1 MRRPAT
7 ATGPHV
13 PRQSNRVIHA
23 GTPETTRRT
32 HPLAVSAIGPD
43 RRVCSASAL
52 DTTSSDRGVPPTAQ
66 LDSAPRPGAAIVS
79 HFSVAEGVTEPAG
92 AWALR
97 FLSQTRRASD
107 GPTLGWSEFGH
118 VEQRAATT
126 QHRRQCTPMPKGCG
140 LFLTTDR
147 IARNTCRISHNST
160 VSAIPLLHERL
171 YQHVRHTGRPGT
183 PLQQRVEMT
192 NPVHR
197 CTVCHEPRRSHQTR
211 TKYSAKPRWRHRH
224 SHSCVVH
231 RGRRE

>member
-79 HFSVAEGVTEPAG
+79 LFPLQKGSQSPQARGRCDSCRRRGALATAPRSAGQNSVMSSGVPRQLSIAVS
-92 AWALR
+92 ALR
-97 FLSQTRRASD
+97 C
-107 GPTLGWSEFGH
+107 P
-118 VEQRAATT
+118 RAADCSSP
-126 QHRRQCTPMPKGCG
+126 QIESHEILPAY
-140 LFLTTDR
+140 LTTVPSLQFPYCTSDY
-147 IARNTCRISHNST
+147 INTCDTRGDPALRCS
-160 VSAIPLLHERL
+160 SA
-171 YQHVRHTGRPGT
+171 
-183 PLQQRVEMT
+183 
-192 NPVHR
+192 
-197 CTVCHEPRRSHQTR
+197 
-211 TKYSAKPRWRHRH
+211 
-224 SHSCVVH
+224 
-231 RGRRE
+231 